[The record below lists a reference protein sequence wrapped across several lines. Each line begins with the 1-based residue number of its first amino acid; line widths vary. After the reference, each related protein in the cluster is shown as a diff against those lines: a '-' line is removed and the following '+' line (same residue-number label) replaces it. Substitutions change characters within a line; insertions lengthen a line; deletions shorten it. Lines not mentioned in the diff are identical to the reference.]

1 MQFERISTEQ
11 KKLSLIQTFLHQNA
25 LKLDEQ
31 IEYFVVGYNDNEQI
45 VVCGGLAGNIIKCVA
60 IDESL
65 RGSGV
70 ALQLITELVDLAYTL
85 KRPHLFI
92 YTKPEYATLFKSCG
106 FYIISDANPYV
117 VLLENSATRLQK
129 QCSLWEKMRVDGN
142 RIGSIVMNA
151 NPFTLGHRYLI
162 EQALQQCDHLHLFI
176 VGEDAS
182 QFSYTER
189 FEMIQ
194 QGIFD
199 LSNITLHSGS
209 DYIISRATFPNYFL
223 KDQLI
228 TDESY
233 FEIDL
238 KLFRLHIAQALGI
251 THRFVG
257 TELNCPITAEYNRQ
271 MHYWLMDAEMNAPKI
286 NVIEIPRKTAN
297 NHIISASTV
306 RKHLAEKN
314 WAQLAEFVP
323 MTTLNYLQKCGRF

>member
-1 MQFERISTEQ
+1 M
-11 KKLSLIQTFLHQNA
+11 LIMGENA
-25 LKLDEQ
+25 
-31 IEYFVVGYNDNEQI
+31 
-45 VVCGGLAGNIIKCVA
+45 C
-60 IDESL
+60 
-65 RGSGV
+65 
-70 ALQLITELVDLAYTL
+70 
-85 KRPHLFI
+85 
-92 YTKPEYATLFKSCG
+92 
-106 FYIISDANPYV
+106 
-117 VLLENSATRLQK
+117 
-129 QCSLWEKMRVDGN
+129 DGN

-189 FEMIQ
+189 FEMIK

-257 TELNCPITAEYNRQ
+257 TELNCPVTAEYNRQ

-286 NVIEIPRKTAN
+286 NVIEIPRKTASN
-297 NHIISASTV
+297 YIISASTV

-314 WAQLAEFVP
+314 WTQLAELVP

>member
-1 MQFERISTEQ
+1 M
-11 KKLSLIQTFLHQNA
+11 LIMGENA
-25 LKLDEQ
+25 
-31 IEYFVVGYNDNEQI
+31 
-45 VVCGGLAGNIIKCVA
+45 C
-60 IDESL
+60 
-65 RGSGV
+65 
-70 ALQLITELVDLAYTL
+70 
-85 KRPHLFI
+85 
-92 YTKPEYATLFKSCG
+92 
-106 FYIISDANPYV
+106 
-117 VLLENSATRLQK
+117 
-129 QCSLWEKMRVDGN
+129 DGN

-189 FEMIQ
+189 FEMIK

-257 TELNCPITAEYNRQ
+257 TELNCPVTAEYNRQ

-286 NVIEIPRKTAN
+286 NVIEIPRKQQA
-297 NHIISASTV
+297 
-306 RKHLAEKN
+306 
-314 WAQLAEFVP
+314 
-323 MTTLNYLQKCGRF
+323 TTLFLLLQYESIWLKKLDSTRRACAYDYVKLFTKVRSFLNTFLFINIRKENL